1 MTGLEHATRWGA
13 ALSPV
18 FPVATVD
25 DWFTTSSSVS
35 GPAGDLRLIPAP
47 GAADWQRRTGHRS
60 ANGKILP
67 ERSRPATRP

>member
-1 MTGLEHATRWGA
+1 VTGLEHATRRGA

-35 GPAGDLRLIPAP
+35 APAGDLRLIPAP
-47 GAADWQRRTGHRS
+47 RRSGLATTNRS
-60 ANGKILP
+60 P
-67 ERSRPATRP
+67 FSERQDPA